1 MAVIRTFISHHG
13 EDYSTRVAP
22 ILRQVAKLG
31 VRPWL
36 DKIDLGDRVGLPL
49 EEQLNEAILHGDCS
63 SVSLFLSKASIKRKW
78 VEKELMIA
86 LTHLDPKFRI
96 LPVLLDPRD
105 SLELPETFL
114 RFLDG
119 DRKVIWLEPDKSGF
133 AERYARSVYHAGGL
147 DQDAKEVTLCLGHRD
162 PAWVSAVPTC
172 FADKLALDIRLHV
185 QGSRDFSPTEE
196 EWDEIEQG
204 FDSIRH
210 NLPQLERINIC
221 GSTPLGVGHIVGKV
235 WDRRHAQGAC
245 GLRSYNATTKT
256 VWMTY
261 SQDYELKTGGYDP
274 RTAQYV
280 RLQSAIPPG
289 LTDPLLFFVPHSKVV
304 GYRRDLDA
312 WNEDNGRRTVLTAL
326 LADPITSEEQAEQIQ
341 WECVGLVRY
350 LREKLT
356 HRTPIHIAT
365 AYALSL
371 APLFAFHL
379 RTLGPIHFYD
389 EVKQDHSYR
398 LATVI
403 K

>member
-326 LADPITSEEQAEQIQ
+326 LADPITSEEQAEQIL

>member
-13 EDYSTRVAP
+13 EDYPTRVAP

-172 FADKLALDIRLHV
+172 FADKPALDIRLHV

-221 GSTPLGVGHIVGKV
+221 GATPLGVSHIVGKV

-326 LADPITSEEQAEQIQ
+326 LADPITSEEQAEQIL